1 MKTNFKVINLIL
13 ITSFFALSACS
24 ETEVK
29 NLDTNTKSEVKEV
42 SQNIENKEVKLSLKD
57 ELDILTK
64 NKCELYNYE
73 KIDDKSANKLD
84 QYEINYICGNK
95 NEFVQIHNEIVPE
108 TAVRYNI
115 AVAALSKGDKKYNDA
130 IAYISNN
137 IKIDENCVLEKKFS
151 NELKDNTR
159 KLFDLWINCKKS

>member
-1 MKTNFKVINLIL
+1 M
-13 ITSFFALSACS
+13 
-24 ETEVK
+24 
-29 NLDTNTKSEVKEV
+29 KEV

-57 ELDILTK
+57 ELDTLTK

-73 KIDDKSANKLD
+73 KIDDKNNNKLD
-84 QYEINYICGNK
+84 QYEINYICGNNK
-95 NEFVQIHNEIVPE
+95 EFVQIHNETVPE

-115 AVAALSKGDKKYNDA
+115 AVAALNKGDKKYNDA

-159 KLFDLWINCKKS
+159 KLFDLWISCKKS